1 MVGLGRV
8 SWSLKTTPRAPLSLR
23 SGLSGRV
30 ERIEVCEMPVEG
42 ARSISAEAD
51 GVAVWR
57 MGRLISGLLPP
68 STGSVDDFDI
78 LDMFPA
84 AVASDVGSVLVFVM
98 LPCACAGLP
107 KLFSLTGDPVSVSRL
122 SPSSL
127 VGDVGVGLLSSTG
140 EAGFLAG
147 MGGGMAAA
155 FARS

>member
-1 MVGLGRV
+1 MGLGRV
-8 SWSLKTTPRAPLSLR
+8 SWSLNTTPRELLSLL

-30 ERIEVCEMPVEG
+30 ERIEVWEIPVEG

-51 GVAVWR
+51 GVAVCR
-57 MGRLISGLLPP
+57 TGRLISGLLPP

-84 AVASDVGSVLVFVM
+84 AEASEVGNVLVFVM
-98 LPCACAGLP
+98 LPCAGLP

-127 VGDVGVGLLSSTG
+127 VGEVGVGLLSSIG

-147 MGGGMAAA
+147 TGGGMAAA

>member
-1 MVGLGRV
+1 
-8 SWSLKTTPRAPLSLR
+8 
-23 SGLSGRV
+23 
-30 ERIEVCEMPVEG
+30 
-42 ARSISAEAD
+42 
-51 GVAVWR
+51 
-57 MGRLISGLLPP
+57 MGRLISGLLPPP

-84 AVASDVGSVLVFVM
+84 AVASEVGSVLVFVM
-98 LPCACAGLP
+98 LPCAGLP

-127 VGDVGVGLLSSTG
+127 VGDVGLGLLSSMG